1 MSSSDI
7 IALVAVVI
15 SALALFNSWRTGKKN
30 NDLIGQQVELQQRLT
45 QIEQSREYARMMQS
59 LKAELRAE
67 LRSVGRGSYRLFIKN
82 TGQGTARNVKVIL
95 DGKPVLE
102 HPAIPRGEQEARL
115 IGPGSEIS
123 YLMAISFDC
132 HPPFEL
138 SITWDDESGETGKY
152 GTSLTF

>member
-7 IALVAVVI
+7 IALIAVAI
-15 SALALFNSWRTGKKN
+15 AALALFNNWRTGRQT
-30 NDLIGQQVELQQRLT
+30 NDLFKRQVDLQDRLT
-45 QIEQSREYARMMQS
+45 QIEQSREYARIMQS
-59 LKAELRAE
+59 RKAELQAE
-67 LRSVGRGSYRLFIKN
+67 LRSVDRGSYRLFIKN
-82 TGQGTARNVKVIL
+82 TGQGMARNVKVIL

-102 HPAIPRGEQEARL
+102 HPAIPQGEQVARL

-152 GTSLTF
+152 STSLTF

>member
-1 MSSSDI
+1 LSSSDI
-7 IALVAVVI
+7 IALIAAVI
-15 SALALFNSWRTGKKN
+15 AALALFNNWRTGRQT
-30 NDLIGQQVELQQRLT
+30 NDLFKRQVDLQHRLT
-45 QIEQSREYARMMQS
+45 QIEQSREYARIIQS

-67 LRSVGRGSYRLFIKN
+67 LRSVDRGSYRLFIKN

-138 SITWDDESGETGKY
+138 SITWDDESGDTGKY
-152 GTSLTF
+152 STSLTF